1 LGGTTS
7 FSPIDIPLGTDAPG
21 AGDAAAQGAPA
32 PIDETELPEGA
43 RIEFWYN
50 EDYGWIAATVKGRV
64 RDALGALQ
72 HTLFFDVDGTTE
84 DCPLTFGDGKRRWRA
99 LRE

>member
-1 LGGTTS
+1 ML
-7 FSPIDIPLGTDAPG
+7 P
-21 AGDAAAQGAPA
+21 GDAAARGDPA
-32 PIDETELPEGA
+32 PMDETELPDGA

-99 LRE
+99 LRAE